1 MHAISV
7 NLNDYTQNK
16 LLTHKLE
23 YTLKLVSFTITLWL
37 CMNHSALSAQ
47 TAKGDILAG
56 GALYFS
62 MSNAEGISS
71 TDTNQTAST
80 NFSISVFGGY
90 FIADRFVVGLGLGY
104 SRAASTNNYAP
115 IELTDINSTINPE
128 ILLRYYFLDGELI
141 KLWSGLG
148 IRMGFGTYEDHYYAY
163 DENNNGYEDVITDK
177 LTTLDIGIGPGASI
191 MLTPAIALEIYYG
204 SIGYSTVK
212 LKREDGS
219 YDYVGNTFGVTFA
232 NSFGFGLA
240 YHF

>member
-1 MHAISV
+1 MIANCIKSTFHISNISSVKTNGSRNKFSIWAIS
-7 NLNDYTQNK
+7 
-16 LLTHKLE
+16 LL
-23 YTLKLVSFTITLWL
+23 VIISFK
-37 CMNHSALSAQ
+37 SLSAQ
-47 TAKGDILAG
+47 TSKGDILAG

-62 MSNAEGISS
+62 MSNAEGISP

-80 NFSISVFGGY
+80 NLSISAFGGY
-90 FIADRFVVGLGLGY
+90 FVADRFVVGLGLGY

-128 ILLRYYFLDGELI
+128 ILMRYYFLDGELI

-148 IRMGFGTYEDHYYAY
+148 IRMGFGTYEDHYYTY

-177 LTTLDIGIGPGASI
+177 LSTLDIGVGPGASI
-191 MLTPAIALEIYYG
+191 MFTPAIALEIYYG

-219 YDYVGNTFGVTFA
+219 YDYYGKNFGVTFA
-232 NSFGFGLA
+232 NTFGFGLA